1 MNFEQSLLKLMT
13 SRKRWSTTTT
23 SGWPQGRSLVVQV
36 SGGALT
42 RTSGVAPSIKIKS
55 KFFGEIGSTQFLSRA
70 RALLFFFETA
80 LFFEMICERSFAR
93 HCEELSRRSNP
104 ILAYRPGLFRGSLGA
119 RSRGPAARNDG
130 HSFELAAGRREDLTP
145 LVYRRPF
152 IAPPEAQLMFRR
164 AAAKPKRSC
173 EPRHRLISTI
183 NFRRLA
189 GG

>member
-1 MNFEQSLLKLMT
+1 
-13 SRKRWSTTTT
+13 
-23 SGWPQGRSLVVQV
+23 
-36 SGGALT
+36 
-42 RTSGVAPSIKIKS
+42 
-55 KFFGEIGSTQFLSRA
+55 
-70 RALLFFFETA
+70 
-80 LFFEMICERSFAR
+80 MICERSFAR